1 MKRIL
6 AAVLGLTALLALAT
20 PTRTTAATPRQRQ
33 LDIFFIDVEGGA
45 ATLIVTP
52 FGESVLID
60 SGWPGFGGRDADRI
74 VRVARDVAGLKR
86 IDHLITTHW
95 HTDHYGGVEEL
106 KKRFRIRRYWDRGI
120 PETLADD
127 PEGFQKLIAAYK
139 AAAKGRN
146 VQLNPGDVI
155 PLRKAG
161 PSIELKVLAARG
173 KVVGE
178 GSQPL
183 ATSCAK
189 HPGKPV
195 DPSDNAQSLALKLRV
210 GRFDFL
216 DCGDLTWN
224 IEHKLVCPKNRI
236 GTIDLFQVTHH
247 GADQSNN
254 PAVIEA
260 IKPICAVIDNGPHK
274 GGAPETY
281 ATLKASKSLEGI
293 FQLHKNLDTTDAD
306 NAPPDHIAN
315 LAENC
320 NGTYL
325 RVRLSA
331 DGKSY
336 TIAKGSDAPL
346 QTFKVR

>member
-6 AAVLGLTALLALAT
+6 AAVLGLTAMLTVAT
-20 PTRTTAATPRQRQ
+20 PIRTTAAPSPRQ

-52 FGESVLID
+52 AGESVLID
-60 SGWPGFGGRDADRI
+60 CGWPGYNGRDAERI

-86 IDHLITTHW
+86 IDHLVTTHW

-106 KKRFRIRRYWDRGI
+106 KKRFRIRKYWDHGI

-127 PEGFQKLIAAYK
+127 PEGFKTMIAAYK
-139 AAAKGRN
+139 AASKGRN

-161 PSIELKVLAARG
+161 PSIELRVLAARRQ
-173 KVVGE
+173 VIGE
-178 GSQPL
+178 GSKPL

-189 HPGKPV
+189 HPGKPD
-195 DPSDNAQSLALKLRV
+195 DPSDNAASLALKLRV
-210 GRFDFL
+210 GKFDFL

-224 IEHKLVCPKNRI
+224 IEHKLVCPKNKI
-236 GTIDLFQVTHH
+236 GTVDLFQVTHH

-260 IKPICAVIDNGPHK
+260 IRPVCAVIDNGPHK
-274 GGAPETY
+274 GGAPATY

-293 FQLHKNLDTTDAD
+293 YQLHKNLDSTDAD
-306 NAPPDHIAN
+306 NAPPANIAN
-315 LAENC
+315 LTEDC
-320 NGTYL
+320 NGTFF
-325 RVRLSA
+325 RVRLA
-331 DGKSY
+331 TDGKSY

-346 QTFKVR
+346 QTFQVR